1 MMIDIFFVFFYIHY
15 IEVFNIINFILYIYI
30 IILFIFINI
39 INIIILIIIL
49 GISLQDEVYTRIAI
63 TAMTIGK
70 NLGFD
75 LEEIRA
81 LCLQLNLYKE
91 SGKEDS
97 ADSPFKFPIE
107 YAFDDPIN
115 WWELI
120 STNPQ
125 PRSLPLVALHLFSI
139 CPNSASCERGF
150 SNLGWLTNK
159 RRLQLRIE
167 TLESICKM
175 ITYWKSNPRKELSF
189 FGQKTQKSSLED
201 VELNQIITKALA
213 EPDDNIDDEND
224 FQYEDN
230 NSLVRRT
237 TDGEIIPDNV
247 VTVLIENIW
256 IEKNIKLTDKLILED
271 IGEIP
276 EDNNDLVDELTDNEN
291 EENGYDR
298 QNV

>member
-75 LEEIRA
+75 LEEICA

-91 SGKEDS
+91 FGKEDS

-115 WWELI
+115 WCELI

-125 PRSLPLVALHLFSI
+125 PRSLLLVALHLFSI

-159 RRLQLRIE
+159 RRLQLGIE

-175 ITYWKSNPRKELSF
+175 ITYWKSNARKEFGF
-189 FGQKTQKSSLED
+189 FDQETQKSKLSD
-201 VELNQIITKALA
+201 IELNQIITESLA
-213 EPDDNIDDEND
+213 EPDDNIDDD
-224 FQYEDN
+224 FEDN
-230 NSLVRRT
+230 LVRRT
-237 TDGEIIPDNV
+237 TGGEIIPDNT
-247 VTVLIENIW
+247 VTVLIDNIW
-256 IEKNIKLTDKLILED
+256 IENTINLS
-271 IGEIP
+271 
-276 EDNNDLVDELTDNEN
+276 DE
-291 EENGYDR
+291 
-298 QNV
+298 

>member
-1 MMIDIFFVFFYIHY
+1 
-15 IEVFNIINFILYIYI
+15 
-30 IILFIFINI
+30 
-39 INIIILIIIL
+39 
-49 GISLQDEVYTRIAI
+49 
-63 TAMTIGK
+63 
-70 NLGFD
+70 
-75 LEEIRA
+75 
-81 LCLQLNLYKE
+81 
-91 SGKEDS
+91 
-97 ADSPFKFPIE
+97 
-107 YAFDDPIN
+107 
-115 WWELI
+115 
-120 STNPQ
+120 
-125 PRSLPLVALHLFSI
+125 
-139 CPNSASCERGF
+139 
-150 SNLGWLTNK
+150 
-159 RRLQLRIE
+159 
-167 TLESICKM
+167 M

-291 EENGYDR
+291 EENGYEENEDISLIDY
-298 QNV
+298 NNGKGVLDYDINDLYNEFISNDDK

>member
-1 MMIDIFFVFFYIHY
+1 
-15 IEVFNIINFILYIYI
+15 
-30 IILFIFINI
+30 
-39 INIIILIIIL
+39 
-49 GISLQDEVYTRIAI
+49 
-63 TAMTIGK
+63 MTIGK

-159 RRLQLRIE
+159 RRLQLGIE
-167 TLESICKM
+167 TLESMCKM

-189 FGQKTQKSSLED
+189 FGQKTQKSSLKD

-230 NSLVRRT
+230 NLLVRRT
-237 TDGEIIPDNV
+237 TDGEIIPDNT

-276 EDNNDLVDELTDNEN
+276 EDNNDLVDDLTDNEN
-291 EENGYDR
+291 EENEEYEENENISLIDYNNGKGVLDYDI
-298 QNV
+298 NDLCNEFISND